1 MSCCCCAL
9 WYFPLSRG
17 ANGSYSTSAS
27 GGFYT
32 RDRDPKVSEGC
43 EAGGIDFDSAA
54 AAEVEVQGSIAAPPN
69 TALILHLHPLVS
81 VGTVGGVL
89 VEAWA
94 NAEAAEV
101 VLGVVGDLAVVGDVA
116 VDVEP
121 EVVEQE
127 AGEHALTAGEE
138 EDDKEEDDE
147 EEDDEEEDIPGGDE
161 VRSICRWW
169 Y

>member
-1 MSCCCCAL
+1 
-9 WYFPLSRG
+9 
-17 ANGSYSTSAS
+17 
-27 GGFYT
+27 
-32 RDRDPKVSEGC
+32 
-43 EAGGIDFDSAA
+43 
-54 AAEVEVQGSIAAPPN
+54 
-69 TALILHLHPLVS
+69 
-81 VGTVGGVL
+81 
-89 VEAWA
+89 
-94 NAEAAEV
+94 